1 MTNKNYIAIINI
13 VARDATKK
21 NRTAEGSDNLSL
33 FKLKAKIIEK
43 GMNVEK
49 LAEAIGIDR
58 SGLYRR
64 LNNFE
69 KFTIGEANRIKEVL
83 ELTNEEATDIFFS

>member
-1 MTNKNYIAIINI
+1 MN
-13 VARDATKK
+13 
-21 NRTAEGSDNLSL
+21 L

-64 LNNFE
+64 LNHFE